1 MNRRRA
7 VVRNTGPTSA
17 SWSVCVCVAR
27 ERERQEERESMKG
40 GEAVMKLKKQ
50 VSSSSRY
57 EHREDTI
64 GWCCSLYVYTTNKM
78 RMN

>member
-17 SWSVCVCVAR
+17 SWSVCVVCVCSRR
-27 ERERQEERESMKG
+27 EREKEREEERESMKG

-50 VSSSSRY
+50 VFSSSRY
-57 EHREDTI
+57 EHREDTV
-64 GWCCSLYVYTTNKM
+64 G
-78 RMN
+78 